1 MALKIAILASGS
13 GTNAQSMIDKA
24 AQGVLDIDIRLI
36 AGNRPGAKVFERAE
50 KAGIPHVCIDHKAFA
65 DRESFDREMVAAIK
79 ASGAEYVVLAGYM
92 RLLTSTFLQA
102 FPGRVINIHPAILPS
117 FPGAHGGPD
126 AQAYGVKITP
136 EKLSAAIAESNK
148 THALVRELYDLRKGS
163 EVLAFNPTAVV
174 CATDNIALGLLRYMH
189 EKNIKVPQQISLAG
203 FGGYPYSNISY
214 PSLTTISFD
223 YKHLGAKTADKLLIM
238 LKGTKVQ
245 SEFDNNLIFITQ
257 ESTQKI

>member
-24 AQGVLDIDIRLI
+24 ARGVLDIDIRLI

-126 AQAYGVKITP
+126 AQAYGVKITGCTVHFVEELVDSGP
-136 EKLSAAIAESNK
+136 VIIQAAVPANAGE
-148 THALVRELYDLRKGS
+148 DLDDLMNRIHPLEHRHLPAGP
-163 EVLAFNPTAVV
+163 AMAGRRPPARGRPP
-174 CATDNIALGLLRYMH
+174 GLPGPGR
-189 EKNIKVPQQISLAG
+189 PQDRDA
-203 FGGYPYSNISY
+203 
-214 PSLTTISFD
+214 
-223 YKHLGAKTADKLLIM
+223 
-238 LKGTKVQ
+238 
-245 SEFDNNLIFITQ
+245 
-257 ESTQKI
+257 

>member
-50 KAGIPHVCIDHKAFA
+50 KAGIPHVYIDHKAFA

-126 AQAYGVKITP
+126 AQAYGVKITGCTVHFVEELVDSGP
-136 EKLSAAIAESNK
+136 VIIQAAVPANAGEELDDLMNRIHPLEHRIYPQALQWLAEGRLKKASSHPVHIRAGEG
-148 THALVRELYDLRKGS
+148 HASFPRL
-163 EVLAFNPTAVV
+163 F
-174 CATDNIALGLLRYMH
+174 
-189 EKNIKVPQQISLAG
+189 
-203 FGGYPYSNISY
+203 FSY
-214 PSLTTISFD
+214 PGHGPFFPGGHAPPAAREHCHETD
-223 YKHLGAKTADKLLIM
+223 RRHLPPGQGA
-238 LKGTKVQ
+238 
-245 SEFDNNLIFITQ
+245 TQ
-257 ESTQKI
+257 TGHAHGL